1 MSDDFGDYELDDVYD
16 TAPPDPEQVAIK
28 LHRLRLAVDQLAGA
42 HNLYR
47 WDDLTEP
54 EQELARAIGKSLVD
68 WLVTHDPQP
77 VEAARSLH
85 NVRRFIATSPL
96 PEWDNLSDDER
107 SIGIDLMTLIIRWL
121 KRQGGID

>member
-1 MSDDFGDYELDDVYD
+1 MSDFGDYENDDAFD
-16 TAPPDPEQVAIK
+16 TAEPDPEQVAIK

-47 WDDLTEP
+47 WDDLSEP
-54 EQELARAIGKSLVD
+54 EQELAIAIGRSLTV
-68 WLVTHDPQP
+68 WLVNHDPAP

-96 PEWDNLSDDER
+96 PEWDDLSDDER

-121 KRQGGID
+121 KRQGGI